1 MVACCS
7 LGVATERKS
16 DGKSSQRFTLNCIQK
31 ACWTLVLSD
40 SYRMSFVVCYAVLN
54 ERYADR

>member
-1 MVACCS
+1 M
-7 LGVATERKS
+7 
-16 DGKSSQRFTLNCIQK
+16 DCIQK

-40 SYRMSFVVCYAVLN
+40 SYNLSFVVCYAVLN